1 MKVLKSSN
9 NRLIYMEYNGLFT
22 VIDTK
27 EMSIVR
33 TAFTIESFNVGDE
46 VSWWYDNVEC
56 EMILIESNGVEV
68 AKAIKYVLGSIIPIK
83 DVIWKG

>member
-9 NRLIYMEYNGLFT
+9 NRLIYVEHDGAFT

-33 TAFTIESFNVGDE
+33 TAFTIESLNVGDE

-56 EMILIESNGVEV
+56 EMTLIESNGAEA
-68 AKAIKYVLGSIIPIK
+68 AKAIKYVLNNVLPIT
-83 DVIWKG
+83 DVLWKR

>member
-1 MKVLKSSN
+1 MKVLKSDN
-9 NRLIYMEYNGLFT
+9 NRLIYIEYDGAFT

-33 TAFTIESFNVGDE
+33 TAFTIESLNVGDE
-46 VSWWYDNVEC
+46 VSWWYDDQQC
-56 EMILIESNGVEV
+56 DMILIESTGLEA

-83 DVIWKG
+83 DVVWKG